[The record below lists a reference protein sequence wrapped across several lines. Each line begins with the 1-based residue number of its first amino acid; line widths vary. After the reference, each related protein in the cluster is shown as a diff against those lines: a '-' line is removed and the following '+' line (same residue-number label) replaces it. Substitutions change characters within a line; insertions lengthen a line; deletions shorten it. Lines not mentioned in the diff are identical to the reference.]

1 MFLLH
6 FVYLVNFVVK
16 NLRCKEFFVPHPIL
30 DRPGR
35 LLKLDPSDMIR
46 KVLDFPAQCQDARS
60 QVLAHPPKLKVSGIR
75 QVILAGLGGSAIGGD
90 ILKSLTWKNAGFS
103 LTVNR
108 HYTLPGWAGKDTLV
122 VCSSYSGGTE
132 ETLSVFKQAVA
143 KKLKVLVMTSGGE
156 LMKLAHKAKT
166 PVLALPGGLPPRA
179 ALGYSFFTLLTALE
193 SLKLLPSYTGAFD
206 ETLEILT
213 RQASQYGPLSETARN
228 PAKLLALFL
237 HEKLPLFYAGQ
248 DHLDSAGL
256 RWKTQMN
263 ENAKQIALFNVIPE
277 MNHNEI
283 LGYSFPEALTKKMA
297 VVLLRQPQGDH
308 PQIARRFDLLK
319 GMITSK
325 AAGVTEIE
333 AKGKSLLAQIFS
345 VIYLGD
351 FSSVYLAYLKG
362 VDPTPIGLI
371 DQFKSRLSQR

>member
-1 MFLLH
+1 M
-6 FVYLVNFVVK
+6 
-16 NLRCKEFFVPHPIL
+16 PHPIL
-30 DRPGR
+30 DQPAR

-46 KVLDFPAQCQDARS
+46 KVLDFPAQCQSARS
-60 QVLAHPPKLKVSGIR
+60 QVFSHRPSLKVPGVR

-90 ILKSLTWKNAGFS
+90 ILKSITWKTAGFS
-103 LTVNR
+103 LAVNR

-132 ETLSVFKQAVA
+132 ETLSVFKQAMA
-143 KKLKVLVMTSGGE
+143 KKIRVLVITSGGE
-156 LMKLAHKAKT
+156 LMKQANRAKV
-166 PVLALPGGLPPRA
+166 PVLTVPGGLPPRA
-179 ALGYSFFTLLTALE
+179 ALGYSFFTLLAALE
-193 SLKLLPSYTGAFD
+193 SLKLLPSAAADFD

-213 RQASQYGPLSETARN
+213 RQASQYGPLSETAKN

-237 HEKLPLFYAGQ
+237 RGQLPVIYAGQ

-256 RWKTQMN
+256 RWKTQLN

-283 LGYSFPEALTKKMA
+283 LGYSFPEPLTKKMA

-308 PQIARRFDLLK
+308 PQITRRFDILK

-333 AKGKSLLAQIFS
+333 AKGRSLLAQMFS

-351 FSSVYLAYLKG
+351 FASVYLAYLKG
-362 VDPTPIGLI
+362 VDPTPTALI
-371 DQFKSRLSQR
+371 DQFKSRLSRR